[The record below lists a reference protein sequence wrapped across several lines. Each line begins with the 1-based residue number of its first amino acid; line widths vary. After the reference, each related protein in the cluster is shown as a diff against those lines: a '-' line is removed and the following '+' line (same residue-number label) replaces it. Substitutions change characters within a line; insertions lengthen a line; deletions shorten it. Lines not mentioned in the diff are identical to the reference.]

1 MPPGTDV
8 IQCETAPSGR
18 IITPCCEYDAPTSPE
33 PQQSLTLRAKEHDR
47 TEITGDARREGDSQV
62 RRNGNRYV
70 TWAANLA
77 SEVPRPP
84 SAEPRP
90 IAQSGRPVPPPP
102 QHEPMV

>member
-47 TEITGDARREGDSQV
+47 TEITGDARREGGFQV
-62 RRNGNRYV
+62 WRNGNRYV

-102 QHEPMV
+102 QHEPTV